1 MSKIARDIT
10 ALARCGAAYRNEM
23 LAPFGLK
30 ACHTSYLIKIS
41 TTPGISQDKLA
52 QALFFNKSSVARQ
65 AAVLEEGGFI
75 IRKPSPSDKRV
86 MELYPT
92 EKTQQIL
99 PQVREIL
106 RQWEHELTD
115 ELTEEE
121 VEALSGILTKMKE
134 KAAAWM
140 EAH

>member
-1 MSKIARDIT
+1 MSKINRDIS
-10 ALARCGAAYRNEM
+10 ALSRCGAAYRNEK

-30 ACHTSYLIKIS
+30 ACHTSYLIKICKD
-41 TTPGISQDKLA
+41 PGISQDKLA
-52 QALFFNKSSVARQ
+52 QSLFFNKSSVARQ

-92 EKTQQIL
+92 EKTLEIMPQIRQIL
-99 PQVREIL
+99 Q
-106 RQWEHELTD
+106 QWEHAMTDDLTP
-115 ELTEEE
+115 EE
-121 VEALSGILTKMKE
+121 VETLSRILAKMKE